1 MGAEDQVSGLLLCRV
16 GPHRLAFPA
25 GQVLSIE
32 SSIAGVNFP
41 HAREAFDL
49 AAAPGRVLLTEGGE
63 AVTVD
68 TLEVHPDLATLL
80 PAPRMLGGGAGG
92 SLRGF
97 VAVRDHLWPL
107 HNLIGFARYL
117 THREKL

>member
-1 MGAEDQVSGLLLCRV
+1 MVAADQVSGLLLCRV

-32 SSIAGVNFP
+32 SSLPGTAFP
-41 HAREAFDL
+41 HARSAFDL
-49 AAAPGRVLLTEGGE
+49 QAEPGRVLLTEAGE

-68 TLEVHPDLATLL
+68 SLEVHPDQVTLM
-80 PAPRMLGGGAGG
+80 PAPRMLAAGAGG

-97 VAVRDHLWPL
+97 VAVRDQLWPL

-117 THREKL
+117 THREPA